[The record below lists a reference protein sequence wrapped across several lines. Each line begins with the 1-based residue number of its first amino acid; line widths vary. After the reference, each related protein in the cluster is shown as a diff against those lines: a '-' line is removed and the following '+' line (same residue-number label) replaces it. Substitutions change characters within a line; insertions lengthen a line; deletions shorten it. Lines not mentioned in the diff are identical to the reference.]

1 MAGIIKLKWYVD
13 PEPTGPYRSFQRRGW
28 PTCYNGN
35 PDKEDCDVLATIVS
49 LNRDGYEGHY
59 ARATDLRLKVRI
71 YFKIGGNTVQDSLKK
86 SSVALRKQNYGLKTF
101 TRITLNT
108 IHLRRSD
115 ANSKQFTFI

>member
-1 MAGIIKLKWYVD
+1 MVGMIKLKWYVD

-71 YFKIGGNTVQDSLKK
+71 YFKIGGEHRTGLSKEEFSSIAEAKLWLKDFYK
-86 SSVALRKQNYGLKTF
+86 KNPQYYPFK
-101 TRITLNT
+101 
-108 IHLRRSD
+108 D
-115 ANSKQFTFI
+115 K

>member
-1 MAGIIKLKWYVD
+1 MAGMIKLKWYVD

-71 YFKIGGNTVQDSLKK
+71 YFKIGGEHRTGLSKEEF
-86 SSVALRKQNYGLKTF
+86 SSIAEAKHGLKTS
-101 TRITLNT
+101 TRRTLNT

-115 ANSKQFTFI
+115 ANNKQFTFI